1 VGKPALRKSDIDPDL
16 DRFERR
22 LRAEGFR
29 FIAGADEAGRGALAG
44 PLVAAAVILPEGF
57 DLEGVADSKML
68 TALQR
73 ERAYVRIRS
82 GAVAVAVC
90 RATPTRIDHRGLH
103 RSNMSLL
110 RLALRRLEPRPD
122 FVLTDGWPVRG
133 VSFPHLSIRKGD
145 AVTASVAAASIVAKV
160 ERDAIMSR
168 YHRRYPEYGFDS
180 NRGYG
185 TRRHWD
191 ALVRF
196 GPTPIHR
203 RSFRGVADPKPLPGR
218 EIPALDAEELG
229 ARMPAAL
236 DPEELEAR
244 ALEALDDGEG

>member
-1 VGKPALRKSDIDPDL
+1 MGKPALRKSDIDPDL

-29 FIAGADEAGRGALAG
+29 LIAGADEAGRGALAG

-57 DLEGVADSKML
+57 CLDGIADSKML

-103 RSNMSLL
+103 RSNMFLL
-110 RLALRRLEPRPD
+110 RLALRRLEPPPD

-133 VSFPHLSIRKGD
+133 VPFPHLSIRKGD

-160 ERDAIMSR
+160 ERDAMMGR

-196 GPTPIHR
+196 GPCPIHR
-203 RSFRGVADPKPLPGR
+203 RSFKGVADPKPLPGR
-218 EIPALDAEELG
+218 EILVPDSEELEG
-229 ARMPAAL
+229 RIPAVV
-236 DPEELEAR
+236 DSEELEAR
-244 ALEALDDGEG
+244 ALEALDDAEG